1 MQLFQKTF
9 SRDAWPSIGFTAD
22 ESRAAHMVN
31 NAVNV
36 YDPGNFSAGG
46 LVFPSALMNIM
57 HAPGLRSSIIVGEF
71 ADADLHTI
79 VKGH

>member
-36 YDPGNFSAGG
+36 YDPGSFSAGG
-46 LVFPSALMNIM
+46 LGSPYSLMSTLNVAPAL
-57 HAPGLRSSIIVGEF
+57 PKQLY
-71 ADADLHTI
+71 L
-79 VKGH
+79 